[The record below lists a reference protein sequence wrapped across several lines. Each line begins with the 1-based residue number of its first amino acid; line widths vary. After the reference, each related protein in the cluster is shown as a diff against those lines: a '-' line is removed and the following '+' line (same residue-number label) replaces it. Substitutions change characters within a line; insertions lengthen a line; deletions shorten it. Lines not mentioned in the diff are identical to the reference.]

1 MWVIQVQLIALTYF
15 QEKMYLY
22 TYMKYPSFYAGCDRI
37 YITKKGYYM
46 EWQYNAV
53 VNDKVVLLITVYKH
67 L

>member
-46 EWQYNAV
+46 E
-53 VNDKVVLLITVYKH
+53 
-67 L
+67 